1 MPIKVLQT
9 KRTGT
14 VFYHIFLLLNY
25 PGEGTGWEVCLLI
38 CGTDDVSMHL
48 TGEEGYWA
56 LGALLP
62 LTLASTVCGF
72 QVSKKDLIQEQGMT
86 I

>member
-38 CGTDDVSMHL
+38 YGTDDVSMHL
-48 TGEEGYWA
+48 TGEEGY
-56 LGALLP
+56 
-62 LTLASTVCGF
+62 
-72 QVSKKDLIQEQGMT
+72 
-86 I
+86 

>member
-1 MPIKVLQT
+1 MPLNVLKQN
-9 KRTGT
+9 GLALC
-14 VFYHIFLLLNY
+14 FYHIFLLLNY

-38 CGTDDVSMHL
+38 YDTDDVSMHL

-56 LGALLP
+56 LGALSP

-72 QVSKKDLIQEQGMT
+72 QVSKKDRIQEQGMS